1 MNDLKGNS
9 MQHVFIIGSRGL
21 PAQYGGFETFVDQLV
36 SRQVSPD
43 IQYHVA
49 CLSTDQAYQHFDYK
63 GVDCFTIK
71 APKLGPARVIAYDMM
86 AINYALRVIKK
97 QGIEQP
103 VFYVLGNTIGAF
115 VAPFARKIHKIGGR
129 FYINPDGLEWKRAKW
144 AKPIQAYLKYSEK
157 IMTRHADLV
166 ISDNPGI
173 ESYIKEAYPW
183 SKTTYIAYGTDLSPT
198 SLNSQDNKVREFYHK
213 WQTQEKNYYLIL
225 GRFVPENNY
234 ETAIREFMASS
245 TKRDLVII
253 CNHEG
258 NPYFEELRA
267 RTGFDKDPRVKFV
280 GTVYDQDLLK
290 YIRKEAFAYIHGH
303 EVGGTNPGLL
313 EALAQTDMNLVLG
326 VSFNQTVAK
335 DTAQYWTKEIG
346 NLAHLIDQVDPL
358 EDLSEWGQRAKANM
372 KQNFTWEKV
381 VGEYEELFLS

>member
-1 MNDLKGNS
+1 

-36 SRQVSPD
+36 SHQVSPD

-49 CLSTDQAYQHFDYK
+49 CLSNNQAYQHFDFK

-71 APKLGPARVIAYDMM
+71 APRLGPARVIAYDMM
-86 AINYALRVIKK
+86 AINYALKHIKK

-103 VFYVLGNTIGAF
+103 IFYVLGNTIGAF
-115 VAPFARKIHKIGGR
+115 VAPFARKIHKMGGR

-157 IMTRHADLV
+157 IMTRHADFV

-183 SKTTYIAYGTDLSPT
+183 SMTTYIAYGTDLSPT
-198 SLNSQDNKVREFYHK
+198 SLTSQDKKVRELYQK

-245 TKRDLVII
+245 TKRDLIII

-267 RTGFDKDPRVKFV
+267 RTGFDQDPRVKFV
-280 GTVYDQDLLK
+280 GTVYNQDLLK

-313 EALAQTDMNLVLG
+313 EALAQTDLNLVLG

-335 DTAQYWTKEIG
+335 DTAQYWTKETG
-346 NLAHLIDQVDPL
+346 NLAHLIGQVDSL
-358 EDLSEWGQRAKANM
+358 EDASEWGRLAKANM
-372 KQNFTWEKV
+372 KQNFTWEKI

>member
-1 MNDLKGNS
+1 

-36 SRQVSPD
+36 SHQVSPD

-49 CLSTDQAYQHFDYK
+49 CLSNDQAYQHFDYK

-86 AINYALRVIKK
+86 AINYALKLIKK

-103 VFYVLGNTIGAF
+103 IFYVLGNTIGAF

-198 SLNSQDNKVREFYHK
+198 SLTSQDRKVREFYQK

-245 TKRDLVII
+245 SKRALVII
-253 CNHEG
+253 CNNEG
-258 NPYFEELRA
+258 NPYFEELRT
-267 RTGFDKDPRVKFV
+267 RTGFDQDPRVKFV

-313 EALAQTDMNLVLG
+313 EALAQTDLNLVLG

-335 DTAQYWTKEIG
+335 DSAHYWTKETG
-346 NLAHLIDQVDPL
+346 NLAHLIDQVDSI
-358 EDLSEWGQRAKANM
+358 EDVSEWGQRAKANM
-372 KQNFTWEKV
+372 KQNFTWEKI

>member
-1 MNDLKGNS
+1 

-36 SRQVSPD
+36 SHQVSPD
-43 IQYHVA
+43 IRYHVA
-49 CLSTDQAYQHFDYK
+49 CLSNDQAYHHFDYK

-86 AINYALRVIKK
+86 AINYALKIIKK
-97 QGIEQP
+97 QGIVQP
-103 VFYVLGNTIGAF
+103 IFYVLGNTIGAF
-115 VAPFARKIHKIGGR
+115 VSPFARKIHKMGGQ

-157 IMTRHADLV
+157 IMSRHADFV

-198 SLNSQDNKVREFYHK
+198 ILTSQDRKVRELYQK
-213 WQTQEKNYYLIL
+213 WQTHEKNYYLIL

-234 ETAIREFMASS
+234 ETAIREFMSS
-245 TKRDLVII
+245 SSKRDLVVI

-258 NPYFEELRA
+258 NPYFEELRT
-267 RTGFDKDPRVKFV
+267 RTGFDQDPRVKFV
-280 GTVYDQDLLK
+280 GTVYDQELLK

-313 EALAQTDMNLVLG
+313 EALAQTDLNLVLG

-335 DTAQYWTKEIG
+335 DTAQYWTKETG
-346 NLAHLIDQVDPL
+346 NLAHLINQVDSL
-358 EDLSEWGQRAKANM
+358 EDASEWGQLAKANM
-372 KQNFTWEKV
+372 KQNFTWEKI

>member
-1 MNDLKGNS
+1 

-36 SRQVSPD
+36 SHQVSPD

-49 CLSTDQAYQHFDYK
+49 CLSNDQAYQHFDYQ
-63 GVDCFTIK
+63 GVDCFTIN
-71 APKLGPARVIAYDMM
+71 PLKLGPARVIAYDMM
-86 AINYALRVIKK
+86 AINYALKLIKK

-103 VFYVLGNTIGAF
+103 IFYVLGNTIGAF
-115 VAPFARKIHKIGGR
+115 VAPFARKIHKLGGQ

-183 SKTTYIAYGTDLSPT
+183 SQTTYIAYGTDLSPT
-198 SLNSQDNKVREFYHK
+198 SLTSQDWKVRELYQK

-245 TKRDLVII
+245 SRRDLVII
-253 CNHEG
+253 CNNEG
-258 NPYFEELRA
+258 NPYFEELRT
-267 RTGFDKDPRVKFV
+267 RTGFDQDPRVKFV

-313 EALAQTDMNLVLG
+313 EALAHTDLNLVLG

-335 DTAQYWTKEIG
+335 DTAQYWTKEAG
-346 NLAHLIDQVDPL
+346 NLAHLIDQVDSL
-358 EDLSEWGQRAKANM
+358 EDVSERGQRAKDNM
-372 KQNFTWEKV
+372 KQNFTWEKI